1 VIAVEKPNYPIV
13 RMCEWARVSESGFHA
28 WARREPSATQ
38 QRRAELTNMIG
49 EVFEASN
56 ATAGYRKVHAKLLE
70 DGVGVCDRVVRE
82 IMAEQGLVSCHPR
95 PWRHLTRQD
104 GSTPAPDLID
114 RDFTA
119 TRPGVRFVGDITQI
133 DTWEGPLFLS
143 TMIDLFNREVV
154 GYAMADN
161 HHTDLI
167 CAAIVMARGNRR
179 TRRRAIFHSDRGA
192 EYTSRQF
199 ARCLRHARM
208 RPSMGKVGC
217 AYDNAVAESFFATLK
232 KELIYRTEFPT
243 RAKAIEAITNYIEV
257 FYNHQRLH
265 QSLGYQT
272 PATVRANHYNNK
284 KAA

>member
-1 VIAVEKPNYPIV
+1 MIAVEKPNYPIS
-13 RMCEWARVSESGFHA
+13 RMCRWAGVSESGFYS
-28 WARREPSATQ
+28 WIRREPSAAQ
-38 QRRAELTNMIG
+38 QRRAELAEKVG
-49 EVFEASN
+49 AVFEASN
-56 ATAGYRKVHAKLLE
+56 GTAGYRKVHAKLIE
-70 DGVGVCDRVVRE
+70 GGVAVCDRVVRE
-82 IMAEQGLVSCHPR
+82 IMAEKGLVSCHPR

-104 GSTPAPDLID
+104 GSTPAPDLIG

-119 TRPGVRFVGDITQI
+119 DEPGVRFVGDITQI
-133 DTWEGPLFLS
+133 DTWEGPLYLS
-143 TMIDLFNREVV
+143 TVIDLFNREVV

-167 CAAIVMARGNRR
+167 CAAIVMARANRR

-192 EYTSRQF
+192 EYTSGQF
-199 ARCLRHARM
+199 ARCLRKARM

-265 QSLGYQT
+265 QSLEYQT

-284 KAA
+284 TAA